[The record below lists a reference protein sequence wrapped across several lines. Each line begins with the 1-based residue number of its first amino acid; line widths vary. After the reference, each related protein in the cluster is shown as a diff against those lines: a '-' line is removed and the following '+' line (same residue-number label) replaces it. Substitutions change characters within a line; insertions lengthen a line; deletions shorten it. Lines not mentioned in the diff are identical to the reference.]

1 MTFSE
6 IVKMAL
12 THLEYG
18 TDDDSVATF
27 NERFMIYANEA
38 VRIIAED
45 LKMTKVVPTYLED
58 GVLKWDYDSWHENDG
73 IDFVKIEEVYVNGCF
88 NQKVLLPFVR
98 GEENG
103 EFRVFSKDPNEYV
116 NVRFRYL
123 PAYVTDGDAVPAIPE
138 PFHQIIYLY
147 IVHCHHNTRSTSSD
161 YDRTKWLQSFTQQ
174 RKRIMKQAYGALD
187 TYKIRNK
194 PWQTGEM

>member
-18 TDDDSVATF
+18 TDDDAFATF

-45 LKMTKVVPTYLED
+45 LKMTRVVEIALDD
-58 GVLKWDYDSWHENDG
+58 GILSFDYDLLRENFGDE
-73 IDFVKIEEVYVNGCF
+73 VTKIEEVYVMKGRR
-88 NQKVLLPFVR
+88 KVMLPFVQ
-98 GEENG
+98 GGTYNEWK
-103 EFRVFSKDPNEYV
+103 VFIPDPNETVSVRYRYV
-116 NVRFRYL
+116 

-174 RKRIMKQAYGALD
+174 RKRLMKQAYGALD
-187 TYKIRNK
+187 TYQIRNK